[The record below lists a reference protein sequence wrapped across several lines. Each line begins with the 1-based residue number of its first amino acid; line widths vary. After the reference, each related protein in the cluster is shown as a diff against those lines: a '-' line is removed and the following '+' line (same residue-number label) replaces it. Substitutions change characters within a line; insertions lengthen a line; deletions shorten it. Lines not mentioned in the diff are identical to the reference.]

1 MGTVMAGIRNDA
13 RAAETVA
20 KLRAVQALI
29 EAASIS
35 ADTLDGADSLTKREL
50 HDSLAVAQLSVLRLL
65 DDEGYGFNLFST

>member
-1 MGTVMAGIRNDA
+1 MVRVMAGMKNDA
-13 RAAETVA
+13 RKAETIA
-20 KLRAVQALI
+20 KLRAIQALI

-35 ADTLDGADSLTKREL
+35 ADTLDGDDSLTKREL